1 MKPTRNLA
9 AVILAAGKG
18 KRMVTDLPKVLHE
31 FRGRAMIHWVVD
43 SAKSVGADP
52 IAVVV
57 GHRHGLVET
66 ALEGSGA
73 MFAYQPEQLGTAHAV
88 EQTRSHLIDFQ
99 GDVLVLSGD
108 VPGISVRTLKS
119 LIKRHRDTGAK
130 GTMLTAE
137 VDQPTGYGRVIKD
150 DSGHLV
156 RVVEEKDAQEHER
169 GIREINSGIYVFDAH
184 ALFATL
190 PLIQNNNKQ
199 NEYYLPDILYILKEQ
214 NQIVTVEKAENFR
227 EIQGVNTKEEL
238 RRIHEDIPH

>member
-1 MKPTRNLA
+1 
-9 AVILAAGKG
+9 
-18 KRMVTDLPKVLHE
+18 
-31 FRGRAMIHWVVD
+31 
-43 SAKSVGADP
+43 
-52 IAVVV
+52 
-57 GHRHGLVET
+57 
-66 ALEGSGA
+66 
-73 MFAYQPEQLGTAHAV
+73 
-88 EQTRSHLIDFQ
+88 
-99 GDVLVLSGD
+99 
-108 VPGISVRTLKS
+108 
-119 LIKRHRDTGAK
+119 
-130 GTMLTAE
+130 MLTAE